1 MYKVA
6 ILLCTFNGERFIKD
20 QLISLRN
27 QKKVKIK
34 LFIIDDGSIDN
45 TLQIIKKF
53 NITKKIYK
61 TKILNQLKIF
71 INLEMKIYLSD

>member
-61 TKILNQLKIF
+61 TKILN
-71 INLEMKIYLSD
+71 